1 MKRGRDLESLMTD
14 VFLPALLVT
23 MPKDGRAQKFKYC
36 QQLVM
41 LKMSLRCE
49 LHAVTLPAVTGEK
62 LLSGD
67 TDRPKNPT
75 CQNY

>member
-1 MKRGRDLESLMTD
+1 MSLMTD
-14 VFLPALLVT
+14 VFLLALLVT
-23 MPKDGRAQKFKYC
+23 LPKDGRAQKFKYC

-41 LKMSLRCE
+41 LKVSLRCE
-49 LHAVTLPAVTGEK
+49 LHAVTLPAVTAEK

-75 CQNY
+75 

>member
-1 MKRGRDLESLMTD
+1 MSLMTD
-14 VFLPALLVT
+14 EFLPALLVT

-36 QQLVM
+36 QQFVM
-41 LKMSLRCE
+41 LKVSLRRE
-49 LHAVTLPAVTGEK
+49 LHAVTLPAGTGEK

-75 CQNY
+75 CHND

>member
-1 MKRGRDLESLMTD
+1 MSLTTD

-23 MPKDGRAQKFKYC
+23 VPRDGRAQKFKYC

-41 LKMSLRCE
+41 LKVSLRCE
-49 LHAVTLPAVTGEK
+49 LHAVTPPAVTGEK
-62 LLSGD
+62 LLSGG

-75 CQNY
+75 CQND

>member
-1 MKRGRDLESLMTD
+1 MSLMTD

-23 MPKDGRAQKFKYC
+23 IPKDGRAQKFKYC

-41 LKMSLRCE
+41 LKVLLRCE

-62 LLSGD
+62 FLSGD

-75 CQNY
+75 CQYD

>member
-1 MKRGRDLESLMTD
+1 MSLMTD

-23 MPKDGRAQKFKYC
+23 LLKDGRAQKFKYC

-41 LKMSLRCE
+41 LKVSLRCE
-49 LHAVTLPAVTGEK
+49 LHAVTLPVVTGEK

-67 TDRPKNPT
+67 TVRPKNPT
-75 CQNY
+75 CQND

>member
-1 MKRGRDLESLMTD
+1 MSLMTD

-41 LKMSLRCE
+41 LKVSLRCE
-49 LHAVTLPAVTGEK
+49 LHAVTLSAVTGVK
-62 LLSGD
+62 LLSGH